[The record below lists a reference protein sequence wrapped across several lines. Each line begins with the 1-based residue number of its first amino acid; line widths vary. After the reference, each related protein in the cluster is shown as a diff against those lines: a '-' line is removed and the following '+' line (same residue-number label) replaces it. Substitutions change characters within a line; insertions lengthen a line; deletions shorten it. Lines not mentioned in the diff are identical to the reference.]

1 MLLLILVGLGV
12 GVISA
17 LLGLGG
23 GVLLVPFLPGLTGW
37 TSHQVLAVALFIIL
51 GNSFANMIWY
61 NKRDVVNWDVLIF
74 WGPFA
79 AIGSFLGSYWA
90 LKFEGVLI
98 RQALLMLIGLMILN
112 FSLDF
117 FKNPRSKKLFVSSD
131 WNPLKG
137 VFGLFVGTLS
147 GFCGIGTG
155 LVSNTLFMSR
165 RWVLKD
171 EVAPTG
177 NGVMFFVSL
186 ASTASFLIFGK
197 SQNVELSFF
206 LENWMTIVALMVSVF
221 ISSFFLRPFNPL
233 ISDNLRFICLLITL
247 LSVFGYVLTEM
258 F

>member
-1 MLLLILVGLGV
+1 MLLLLLVGLGV

-23 GVLLVPFLPGLTGW
+23 GVLLVPFLPGLTDW
-37 TSHQVLAVALFIIL
+37 SSHQVVAVTLLIIL
-51 GNSFANMIWY
+51 GNSFANMLWY
-61 NKRDVVNWDVLIF
+61 NKRGTVNWDVLIF

-79 AIGSFLGSYWA
+79 AIGSFTGSYFA
-90 LKFEGVLI
+90 LKFTGENI
-98 RQALLMLIGLMILN
+98 RMALLALVGLMIIR

-117 FKNPRSKKLFVSSD
+117 FKDPRSKKLFVSSD

-137 VFGLFVGTLS
+137 VFGFFVGTLS

-186 ASTASFLIFGK
+186 ASVASFLIFGK
-197 SQNVELSFF
+197 SQNIEMSFF
-206 LENWMTIVALMVSVF
+206 LENWKQILMLMGSVF
-221 ISSFFLRPFNPL
+221 VSSFYLRPFNPL
-233 ISDNLRFICLLITL
+233 ISDNLRFLCLVITL